1 MHDLMLARRDLI
13 KGLIAL
19 STVGGLAACG
29 GADDSNAGAVSGPS
43 APGVF
48 NSEEVAMIAA
58 VAQTIIPQTETAG
71 AVQAGVHVT
80 LQDLATQWGD
90 AAFQQYWKA
99 GLANLSTALTSDA
112 GAAFTSLSPSERE
125 ATLRAYDAS
134 VFAGEIEDGFYRDFK
149 ATVVQAYYLSE
160 PGATEELAYE
170 PVPGE
175 WIGCVPLSEFPKTWA
190 T

>member
-1 MHDLMLARRDLI
+1 MHDFTLQRRDMI

-19 STVGGLAACG
+19 SAVGGLAACG
-29 GADDSNAGAVSGPS
+29 GADEAPSGQVAGAT

-48 NSEEVAMIAA
+48 NADEMALIAA
-58 VAQTIIPQTETAG
+58 LVQTIIPQTETAG

-99 GLANLSTALTSDA
+99 GLATLGSALTNEA

-125 ATLRAYDAS
+125 TALGAYDAR
-134 VFAGEIEDGFYRDFK
+134 VFAGEVEDGFYRDFK
-149 ATVVQAYYLSE
+149 ATAVQTYYLSE

-170 PVPGE
+170 PVPGD